1 MNYLKWM
8 RAQWD
13 RCLAVLAVIGSGI
26 ALLLGWLGVSN
37 SVLPAQQTPYLI
49 SGGLFGVCLLGF
61 GGALWLS
68 ADLRDEWRKL
78 DRIEQVLRGEER
90 QPSLNG
96 QAGFTDPLDANS
108 ADGSQP
114 DGQRTRA

>member
-13 RCLAVLAVIGSGI
+13 RCLAVVAVIGSGI

-37 SVLPAQQTPYLI
+37 SVLPAQQIPYVI
-49 SGGLFGVCLLGF
+49 SGGLFGVCLLGL
-61 GGALWLS
+61 GGTLWLS

-78 DRIEQVLRGEER
+78 DRIEQVLRGEEGR
-90 QPSLNG
+90 RTLNG
-96 QAGFTDPLDANS
+96 QAGFTDHVDADS
-108 ADGSQP
+108 VDRFQP
-114 DGQRTRA
+114 EGQRTRA